1 MGIESK
7 EIAEK
12 QQQPPVPSVDD
23 DSSDEEAGPMPP
35 PSHPNKKRKVL
46 EFQQVFLDHLP
57 SAQLYEA
64 QRSYMHQNQVLHV
77 KFTKT
82 NFLITGS
89 AEGHIKFWKKKSKEI
104 EFVKRFFAHLGPVTS
119 MAVSLD
125 GVWMCSVSSKDKVLN
140 VFDVINFDMVNRI
153 QLDFTPSRVE
163 WISRAGANKML
174 IAIACADSGD
184 IKVFDSK
191 GSNKELKVVSLH
203 KHPVCA
209 MCFHPQ
215 LEAVISTDKKGI
227 IEMWDPDTLQ
237 VQLNPCRVA
246 IPSGVKF
253 RFKSDTDLYELAK
266 TRSFAYSLD
275 LSPDGDLVAAMC
287 SDKQVRIWRC
297 LTGKLFKG
305 GNMALDALDFGRRMA
320 VEKEMESNKSNDD
333 SCMPNAIFDQSG
345 KLLLY
350 GSLIGIKV
358 VNLVEN
364 KVMRVLGKAASKKL
378 GRGAV
383 IHTTMGDITI
393 KLFPE
398 ECPKTVENF
407 CTHAKNGYYNGV
419 IFHRVIKSFMLQTGD
434 PLGDGTGGTSI
445 WGTEF
450 EDEFHRSLRHDRPFT
465 VSMAN
470 AGPNTNGSQFFITS
484 VPTPWLDNKHTVF
497 GRCVKGMDVVQAIEN
512 VRTNKEDKPWEDIS
526 IVSIRVLDQT
536 PSAK

>member
-1 MGIESK
+1 
-7 EIAEK
+7 
-12 QQQPPVPSVDD
+12 
-23 DSSDEEAGPMPP
+23 
-35 PSHPNKKRKVL
+35 
-46 EFQQVFLDHLP
+46 
-57 SAQLYEA
+57 
-64 QRSYMHQNQVLHV
+64 
-77 KFTKT
+77 
-82 NFLITGS
+82 
-89 AEGHIKFWKKKSKEI
+89 
-104 EFVKRFFAHLGPVTS
+104 

-237 VQLNPCRVA
+237 

-297 LTGKLFKG
+297 LTGKLFKKIDESLSALSSSQAEG

-364 KVMRVLGKAASKKL
+364 KVMRVLGKPESSERFLSLSLYQGRQEKVFQEELEIDPILCATSYGKSRFYLFSKREPATSGEGSGRDILNEKPQLEFAVNAAQAASKKL